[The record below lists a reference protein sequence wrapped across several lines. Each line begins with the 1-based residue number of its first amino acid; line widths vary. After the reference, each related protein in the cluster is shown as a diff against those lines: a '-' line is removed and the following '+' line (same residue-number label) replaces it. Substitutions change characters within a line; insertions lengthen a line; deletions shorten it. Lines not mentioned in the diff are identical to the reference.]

1 LFPEGALFLGL
12 KVLWFLRRRQA
23 GRQAQAQSGI
33 SQQRKPRGGRWNPHL
48 SANLLPRAKKLIFS
62 SDPPGEDG
70 SPRRARAGDAATAA
84 GEDEERS
91 CRVYI

>member
-1 LFPEGALFLGL
+1 MNLAFMTRDKKILLQSAEVDGRTLFPEGAVFLGL
-12 KVLWFLRRRQA
+12 KVLWFLRRRQS

-62 SDPPGEDG
+62 SDPPGED
-70 SPRRARAGDAATAA
+70 
-84 GEDEERS
+84 
-91 CRVYI
+91 